1 MSGITAKES
10 VTGLAYVNVSDWR
23 NDFNPNDQGQKIAKQ
38 IATEGAY
45 AGLTV
50 CGTLET
56 IARAIYAFILKIISY
71 FMPENDKKGF
81 ENNHVKPA
89 IKNAALTGA
98 VTGMAA
104 LGLKDNVTED
114 HIDIEG
120 TFDKVDKFYAKTL
133 YPCLNNLIE
142 A

>member
-10 VTGLAYVNVSDWR
+10 VTGLGYVNVTNWR

-89 IKNAALTGA
+89 IKNALTTVG
-98 VTGMAA
+98 VTSMAA
-104 LGLKDNVTED
+104 LGLKDNVTENY
-114 HIDIEG
+114 IDAQATAG
-120 TFDKVDKFYAKTL
+120 KVEEFYAKTF
-133 YPCLNNLIE
+133 PCLNDLIE